1 MRAAHDDAQAQAVPL
16 SPELA
21 RCMEAGLRRVP
32 GQRSG
37 GSAGVGETSEVQA
50 WEAPHEVVRTRIKL
64 SELQRPSTTAAKQRP
79 LATVPHESPPNVSDA
94 SPSIDRETGHDA
106 SSPVA
111 GRKDTPQRRG
121 GSSPRQPSQRGA
133 AEATFDAGELFDAL
147 DRNKD
152 GVVDRIEFEA
162 AIRAAMKQHH
172 DGADDTTGANAA
184 QGTTGANAAD
194 DPMVSLSAVH
204 VQEGPMSSTAVHV
217 QGPMASNTP
226 SLVMNSNTPPPLKA
240 TEMEHSSSP
249 IEQNSSPAEPAM
261 SPAGRGLGPA
271 GLGILSAVEAAAFE
285 DADFDVD
292 DFEDGQPHCDSNDA
306 EFDRDHNTSFGL
318 SFDEGA
324 SSSEYSEM
332 NSVADLHS
340 PSLRTPT
347 RYMASTSPY
356 PNTSFDGPSGWV
368 SDVETSTEISER
380 DL

>member
-1 MRAAHDDAQAQAVPL
+1 MGPVLHLVHIVLRGAASAPSVLPLAVGPWADSEPPPGPGQYWEALHRSLAMRAAHDDAQAQAVPL

-152 GVVDRIEFEA
+152 GVVDRIEFEVRVA
-162 AIRAAMKQHH
+162 AVPPTLSYPLPPTLRAYCK
-172 DGADDTTGANAA
+172 
-184 QGTTGANAAD
+184 
-194 DPMVSLSAVH
+194 
-204 VQEGPMSSTAVHV
+204 
-217 QGPMASNTP
+217 AS
-226 SLVMNSNTPPPLKA
+226 
-240 TEMEHSSSP
+240 
-249 IEQNSSPAEPAM
+249 
-261 SPAGRGLGPA
+261 
-271 GLGILSAVEAAAFE
+271 
-285 DADFDVD
+285 
-292 DFEDGQPHCDSNDA
+292 
-306 EFDRDHNTSFGL
+306 
-318 SFDEGA
+318 
-324 SSSEYSEM
+324 
-332 NSVADLHS
+332 
-340 PSLRTPT
+340 
-347 RYMASTSPY
+347 Y
-356 PNTSFDGPSGWV
+356 P
-368 SDVETSTEISER
+368 
-380 DL
+380 